1 MSKLSFLY
9 CNSKRLD
16 YNLYLNNIGL
26 FFSSADF
33 GVSNR
38 LANYLIYA
46 ADPGSAISILKGVL
60 SDIDFDGKLESFFE
74 SAEIE
79 LKVVL
84 KNNSFDIYGLYKAI
98 AIR

>member
-1 MSKLSFLY
+1 MCY
-9 CNSKRLD
+9 
-16 YNLYLNNIGL
+16 